1 MHPEFGR
8 IIQGTTDKEGRELNN
23 SEILD
28 IFTKTYLESVGGIE
42 LIDFAS
48 SSPTSKDKNVWCKLT
63 YTCSGKEIISEGQGN
78 GPIDACKNAL
88 SKECEY
94 SFTIKSY
101 SEHSCGEQ
109 SSANAVA
116 YIEIQD
122 SELASY
128 FGVGVDSDITI
139 ASIKAL
145 FSALNRAFH

>member
-1 MHPEFGR
+1 MVTVSRLADLSRSNG
-8 IIQGTTDKEGRELNN
+8 GVEL
-23 SEILD
+23 
-28 IFTKTYLESVGGIE
+28 V
-42 LIDFAS
+42 DFAI

-63 YTCSGKEIISEGQGN
+63 YTCNGKEIVSEGHGN

-94 SFTIKSY
+94 TFKIKSY

-116 YIEIQD
+116 YIEIETSD
-122 SELASY
+122 LASY

-145 FSALNRAFH
+145 FSALNRAYN